1 MLFTVQSYF
10 ALSPWLHNFVWCTK
24 PAAQIDLAVYIT
36 LIQTINDPD
45 LKGVTQNLRPE
56 TAPSTAS
63 GPFSTASD
71 EDPGP
76 DPNATY
82 AQVNIEQKRAS
93 RRQREKEHQQ
103 QEGQQSAINMD
114 AIDSWV

>member
-1 MLFTVQSYF
+1 MVHKDLSRVQI
-10 ALSPWLHNFVWCTK
+10 NVC
-24 PAAQIDLAVYIT
+24 VYIT

-45 LKGVTQNLRPE
+45 LKGVTQNLRTE
-56 TAPSTAS
+56 TAPSAGS
-63 GPFSTASD
+63 GSLSTGSD

-93 RRQREKEHQQ
+93 RRRREKEHQQ

>member
-1 MLFTVQSYF
+1 M
-10 ALSPWLHNFVWCTK
+10 
-24 PAAQIDLAVYIT
+24 QINLAIYIT

-45 LKGVTQNLRPE
+45 LKGVTQNLRTE

-63 GPFSTASD
+63 GPLSTASD

-82 AQVNIEQKRAS
+82 AQVSIEQKRAS
-93 RRQREKEHQQ
+93 RRRREKEHQQ

>member
-1 MLFTVQSYF
+1 M
-10 ALSPWLHNFVWCTK
+10 
-24 PAAQIDLAVYIT
+24 
-36 LIQTINDPD
+36 
-45 LKGVTQNLRPE
+45 E

-63 GPFSTASD
+63 GPLSTASD

-93 RRQREKEHQQ
+93 WRNEERRNTSNKKDNSHA
-103 QEGQQSAINMD
+103 AINMECYRFLG
-114 AIDSWV
+114 IEFS

>member
-1 MLFTVQSYF
+1 MQSNLGVYTFTF
-10 ALSPWLHNFVWCTK
+10 T
-24 PAAQIDLAVYIT
+24 
-36 LIQTINDPD
+36 QTINDPD
-45 LKGVTQNLRPE
+45 LKGVTQNLRTE

-63 GPFSTASD
+63 GPLSTASD
-71 EDPGP
+71 EDLAGPGP

-93 RRQREKEHQQ
+93 RRRREKEHQQ

-114 AIDSWV
+114 AIDSWVYSLAKLLCACMKLI